1 MFVWQKA
8 MFADQSSER
17 GGRQLVEVPLSSLP
31 NQSSAGLPFKQASF
45 FFEMLIRGRP
55 ALFTSSRRTATA
67 ASPLS
72 QRVAI
77 GITEYRSIMTTMA
90 TAGIEQLNRK
100 LIYTL
105 IYESL
110 FSKW

>member
-55 ALFTSSRRTATA
+55 ALFT

-72 QRVAI
+72 QK
-77 GITEYRSIMTTMA
+77 GSYRYHIISINNDDH
-90 TAGIEQLNRK
+90 GNRG
-100 LIYTL
+100 YRAA
-105 IYESL
+105 E
-110 FSKW
+110 